1 MLNATAT
8 PRANVQV
15 ERYNR
20 KILDAL
26 AASTDN
32 EDEWN
37 KHISKIKWGLNS
49 SINTVTGKSPYELQ
63 FGFVPRGNND
73 AFLSAEAAEFQYDI
87 DIQKTRSEVK
97 KKLDVA
103 QAKQKVTFDARRKI
117 VSYVVGDQVLVQR
130 MRISHDGTSRKLV
143 PKYDGPYVIT
153 KLLKNDR
160 YLIESYHVPHVLIN
174 PIQGYALV
182 KTEEVWH

>member
-73 AFLSAEAAEFQYDI
+73 AFLC
-87 DIQKTRSEVK
+87 
-97 KKLDVA
+97 
-103 QAKQKVTFDARRKI
+103 
-117 VSYVVGDQVLVQR
+117 
-130 MRISHDGTSRKLV
+130 
-143 PKYDGPYVIT
+143 
-153 KLLKNDR
+153 
-160 YLIESYHVPHVLIN
+160 
-174 PIQGYALV
+174 
-182 KTEEVWH
+182 